1 MEVVGVRT
9 SFEGILDGIRVVK
22 DYEHEL
28 QTSDFVIGILP
39 STKKTKY
46 YFNEAFFKK
55 MKRSS
60 IFINIGRGNT
70 VIE

>member
-1 MEVVGVRT
+1 MLFR
-9 SFEGILDGIRVVK
+9 S
-22 DYEHEL
+22 EL

-39 STKKTKY
+39 STNKTKY

-55 MKRSS
+55 MKRTS